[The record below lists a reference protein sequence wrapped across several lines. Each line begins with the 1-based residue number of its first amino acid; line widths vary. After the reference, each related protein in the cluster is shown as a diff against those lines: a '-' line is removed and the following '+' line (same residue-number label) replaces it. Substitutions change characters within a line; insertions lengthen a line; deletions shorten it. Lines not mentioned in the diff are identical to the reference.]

1 MDHKEMPALEMLNL
15 TAAVL
20 DTASALIIVLNRQGK
35 IVIFNRAC
43 EQLTGVPAQEAL
55 GKLFWDL
62 FLIPGEVKEVRRIFT
77 DLLAG
82 KFPNHHENHWL
93 TRSGERRLISW
104 NNTGITNASGEVE
117 YVVGTGIDIT
127 AQREAEEA
135 LRESEQRYRS
145 LFKNNHAVMMLIDP
159 KNGDIVD
166 ANPAACSFYGY
177 TLEEITARKIT
188 DINLLSPE
196 EVFQEMERAWQE
208 NRRHFYF
215 THRLSS
221 GDPREVEVFSGPI
234 RVGGRDMLYS
244 IIHDITHRKQMEE
257 SLKKSET
264 RERERVK
271 ELEAIMNTVPAA
283 IWVARDPDCRVVT
296 GNRATYDMLKAPE
309 GTNLSANYGDQQQL
323 RHVRFFQRGVE
334 LQPHEL
340 PLQAA
345 LAQGKEIREY
355 EEDIVFADG
364 SVRHLIGNV
373 SPMED
378 ESGRIWGAVAA
389 FIDISE
395 LKRAEESL
403 RQYAAELERSNRDL
417 QDFAFIASHD
427 LQEPLRKIRAFGEL
441 LEADGTGGLSSQ
453 GRDYLERMIFA
464 AERMRRMIDDLL
476 AYSRITTRAQPFTHV
491 DLNQVA
497 EDVLQDLEMRIL
509 STGGRVEMSRLPQV
523 EADLPQMRQLLQNL
537 FANALKFHRP
547 GVPPLVKV
555 RAEAVGKPEAPEG
568 QGEMTRV
575 IVEDNG
581 IGLDMEHRERIFQPF
596 QRLHGRSQYD
606 GSGIGLAICRRI
618 VERHHGE
625 IEVQSTPGEGAT
637 FIVTLPVR
645 QSH

>member
-1 MDHKEMPALEMLNL
+1 MEHNKMPALELLNL

-20 DTASALIIVLNRQGK
+20 DTVAALIIVLNREGK

-55 GKLFWDL
+55 GKSLWDL
-62 FLIPGEVKEVRRIFT
+62 LLLPDEVEGVRQVFT
-77 DLLAG
+77 NLLEG
-82 KFPNHHENHWL
+82 KFPNQFENHWR
-93 TRSGERRLISW
+93 TRSGEKRLISW
-104 NNTGITNASGEVE
+104 NNTAIANDSGQVE

-127 AQREAEEA
+127 AQRKAEEA

-145 LFKNNHAVMMLIDP
+145 LFKNNHAVMLLIDV
-159 KNGDIVD
+159 KSGIIVD
-166 ANPAACSFYGY
+166 ANPAACAFYGY
-177 TLEEITARKIT
+177 SPEEITARKIY
-188 DINLLSPE
+188 DINLLPPE
-196 EVFQEMERAWQE
+196 EVNQEMERAWRE
-208 NRRHFYF
+208 ERRHFYF
-215 THRLSS
+215 PHRLAN
-221 GDPREVEVFSGPI
+221 GEVREVEVFSGPI
-234 RVGGRDMLYS
+234 RMSGRDLLYS
-244 IIHDITHRKQMEE
+244 IVHDITHRKQIEE
-257 SLKKSET
+257 SLKMSEA
-264 RERERVK
+264 RERARVE

-283 IWVARDPDCRVVT
+283 IWLARDPECRVVT
-296 GNRATYDMLKAPE
+296 GNRATYEMLKAPE
-309 GTNLSANYGDQQQL
+309 GTNLSAVYGDQEHL
-323 RHVRFFQRGVE
+323 SHVRFFQRGIE

-340 PLQAA
+340 PLQTA

-378 ESGRIWGAVAA
+378 ERGRIWGAVAA

-395 LKRAEESL
+395 LKRAEEAL

-441 LEADGTGGLSSQ
+441 LEAEGTGGLSGQ

-476 AYSRITTRAQPFTHV
+476 AYSRITTRTQPFTEV
-491 DLNQVA
+491 NLNQVA

-509 STGGRVEMSRLPQV
+509 STGGRVEIGQLPQI
-523 EADLPQMRQLLQNL
+523 EADLAQMRQLLQNL

-555 RAEAVGKPEAPEG
+555 YADQVSKSELPEG
-568 QGEMTRV
+568 QAEMVRI

-581 IGLDMEHRERIFQPF
+581 IGLDLEHRERIFQPF

-625 IEVQSTPGEGAT
+625 ITVYSKPGEGAT
-637 FIVTLPVR
+637 FVVTLPVR
-645 QSH
+645 QYH